1 MPTAPSPS
9 SPKILKGGI
18 ALVDNVT
25 AQVRRLI
32 ALQYNPESIS
42 RSLQIKGVSGES
54 GDHIE
59 ALRLKGPPVETIKL
73 EVELDATDKLEDA
86 DTAATSIGIHAQL
99 AALEMFVYPSSSA
112 LLANNS
118 EAGSG
123 SIEIAPMRGP
133 LTVFI
138 FGPKRILPVRITE
151 MAIIEESFDVNLNP
165 VRAKI
170 SLGLRVLTVDDMGFD
185 GKGGSLFMSYLQQKE
200 QLAQRSP
207 LGTLSALGINGI

>member
-1 MPTAPSPS
+1 MSTAPSPS

-18 ALVDNVT
+18 ALIDNVT
-25 AQVRRLI
+25 AQVQRLI

-86 DTAATSIGIHAQL
+86 DSAATSTGIHSQL
-99 AALEMFVYPSSSA
+99 AALEMIVYPSSSS

-123 SIEIAPMRGP
+123 SIEIAPMSGP

-151 MAIIEESFDVNLNP
+151 MAITEESFDVNLNP

-170 SLGLRVLTVDDMGFD
+170 SLGMRVLTVDDMGFD

>member
-1 MPTAPSPS
+1 MSTAPSPS

-18 ALVDNVT
+18 ALIDNVT
-25 AQVRRLI
+25 AQVQRLI

-86 DTAATSIGIHAQL
+86 DSAATSTGIHSQL
-99 AALEMFVYPSSSA
+99 AALEMIVYPSSSA

-118 EAGSG
+118 EARSG
-123 SIEIAPMRGP
+123 SIEIAPMSGP

-151 MAIIEESFDVNLNP
+151 MAITEESFDVNLNP

-170 SLGLRVLTVDDMGFD
+170 SLGMRVLTVDDMGFD